1 MSEAEI
7 GEFVQP
13 TARSD
18 SSPGDSEG
26 LIYQVLCV
34 GFHHRNGPQAEIIFG
49 PGDFFG
55 VDENGI
61 ELPEEWSIL
70 PFLCLPDGAHA
81 SEEEF
86 IFFHLPPL
94 RSWKSLPERTSIFG
108 MACFRQ
114 LPATELLHRTADVT
128 RSTVQKA
135 VVVLAREPILGSLR
149 TKLGIV
155 TQAFFAQRDF
165 SKYDIL
171 QNFYDSLN
179 GTVRR
184 PISDATLYMGIS
196 LREIVHRFKQ
206 KTLVLFFGQKVER
219 LCAYQYGLVS
229 LIPDLLRSLTD
240 VGSPA
245 LSSTESLKVNPQE
258 ANPNP
263 FRASLQTVFDTP
275 HLTSP
280 YSPTTASLHFADL
293 LPEAVSKSSQ
303 LSSSKQSLPQHPRQS
318 RGSTRSLEARSRNAR
333 FGLPLRVFGEGCF
346 FQPYIPL
353 QQIDVLM
360 SPQTRSFVV
369 GTSNAIFMHNRSC
382 AIEAIVNADQ
392 GTVEIL
398 DPTLNAA
405 LSLGAADRRF
415 IDEICKSVATTW
427 NDEEQIRFDG
437 SDDDIRMRFESY
449 LHTLISSVK
458 ATLIPVTVMQA
469 SASPVPNEGAS
480 SSRPVTP
487 STLNV
492 SGSAPIS
499 PDGTHD
505 SSHPLVNPSP
515 QPVVVSHLNKD
526 YLSDFGNPFV
536 KLWMGTK
543 NYEILSEHVFVRK
556 PAFTAEENGGSEV
569 GGEWESIDE
578 SDVCLIVPPGH
589 LFAGSSA
596 LTTMQINF
604 ARGLSEMAP
613 AFALARQNMSKAFT
627 TAESSLSKAVKDIS
641 ASPVVDAAAKSVD
654 AAAKTAAPAAAT
666 AAATAAQVVT
676 SASTWFANMRRDFGT
691 WTTAAAQPPKTEAT
705 STEKIGDEEPEGK
718 QATEK
723 DYHAHIDGETAYE
736 KQCEHEAPN
745 KSTSKAAAA
754 EPAKEEQDDQHGQ
767 EKPGKE
773 ADEKEGDVV
782 VSQS

>member
-1 MSEAEI
+1 MRPKIKS
-7 GEFVQP
+7 
-13 TARSD
+13 
-18 SSPGDSEG
+18 
-26 LIYQVLCV
+26 
-34 GFHHRNGPQAEIIFG
+34 NGPQAEIIFG
-49 PGDFFG
+49 PGDFVG

-171 QNFYDSLN
+171 QNFYDSLKS
-179 GTVRR
+179 TVRR

-206 KTLVLFFGQKVER
+206 KTLVLFKLLLLERRVLFFGQKVER

-245 LSSTESLKVNPQE
+245 LSSTESLKVTAQE

-263 FRASLQTVFDTP
+263 FRASLQTVLDTP

-280 YSPTTASLHFADL
+280 YSPTTMSQHFPDP
-293 LPEAVSKSSQ
+293 LPEAVSESSQ
-303 LSSSKQSLPQHPRQS
+303 FASSKHSLPQHPRMSQ
-318 RGSTRSLEARSRNAR
+318 GSTRSLEAHSRNAR

-398 DPTLNAA
+398 DPSLNAA

-437 SDDDIRMRFESY
+437 SDDDIRTRFEAY

-458 ATLIPVTVMQA
+458 ATLIPVTVRQA

-499 PDGTHD
+499 VDGTHD
-505 SSHPLVNPSP
+505 SSHQLVNSPP
-515 QPVVVSHLNKD
+515 QPLVVSHLNKD

-536 KLWMGTK
+536 KLWMGTI
-543 NYEILSEHVFVRK
+543 NYEKLSEHVFVRK
-556 PAFTAEENGGSEV
+556 PAFTVEENGSEV

-578 SDVCLIVPPGH
+578 TDVCLIVPPGH

-596 LTTMQINF
+596 LTTMQMNF

-666 AAATAAQVVT
+666 AAATAAQVVN
-676 SASTWFANMRRDFGT
+676 SASSWFANMRRDFGT
-691 WTTAAAQPPKTEAT
+691 W
-705 STEKIGDEEPEGK
+705 STVCDKRIV
-718 QATEK
+718 
-723 DYHAHIDGETAYE
+723 
-736 KQCEHEAPN
+736 N
-745 KSTSKAAAA
+745 K
-754 EPAKEEQDDQHGQ
+754 
-767 EKPGKE
+767 
-773 ADEKEGDVV
+773 
-782 VSQS
+782 